1 VIVGF
6 AAETERLR
14 EHAGAKLAAKRV
26 DLMVANDVSAADAG
40 FAVDTNRALL
50 LGADGTVDETGL
62 LTKDALA
69 GLVLDRVI
77 GLLDQRR
84 GDPST

>member
-1 VIVGF
+1 MLQILGPDD
-6 AAETERLR
+6 ALRGDAE
-14 EHAGAKLAAKRV
+14 
-26 DLMVANDVSAADAG
+26 
-40 FAVDTNRALL
+40 RALL